1 MIKFYQNNWHGIKF
15 SSFGKNNLKNI
26 ADINFYNKFYNK
38 FFLKFKYFDDL
49 SNDWL
54 NYKSEVAKII
64 QKQFGD
70 KNNILSIGCG
80 IGIVEKYIVENNQNI
95 NLTVIEPSKNACKW
109 IENFR
114 NIDIKYGYF
123 PEILNQ
129 KQNFDIAYVNV
140 VDYIFNKYQY
150 HNFLKSIFDYGIRE
164 LIIVSASYYEPNFI
178 LHTKEI
184 IRDILIKFDLYN
196 SNIQFW
202 GYKRSVNEQFAA
214 ISKAGFKKMY
224 LKYKSNNT
232 IVIKGIAK

>member
-114 NIDIKYGYF
+114 NIDI
-123 PEILNQ
+123 
-129 KQNFDIAYVNV
+129 
-140 VDYIFNKYQY
+140 NKRC
-150 HNFLKSIFDYGIRE
+150 KSLYCITPYLTDLSQIKTPN
-164 LIIVSASYYEPNFI
+164 LIIN
-178 LHTKEI
+178 
-184 IRDILIKFDLYN
+184 
-196 SNIQFW
+196 
-202 GYKRSVNEQFAA
+202 
-214 ISKAGFKKMY
+214 
-224 LKYKSNNT
+224 
-232 IVIKGIAK
+232 AKPVAPMNAQ